1 MTATFKLKICAVLL
15 LAIGAFSFGN
25 AHNWHI
31 ENPAHGLT
39 DTLRA
44 AEQAAGVR

>member
-1 MTATFKLKICAVLL
+1 MTDTAKLKLCAAFL

-25 AHNWHI
+25 AHGWHI

-39 DTLRA
+39 DTLRV

>member
-1 MTATFKLKICAVLL
+1 MTDSAKLKLCAALL
-15 LAIGAFSFGN
+15 LAIVVFSCGN
-25 AHNWHI
+25 AHGWNI